1 LIFLNSLCSQKL
13 LCQTLCLKKEHFFG
27 KWIVGLGLAKR
38 RNQLERWIGKKKE
51 QSDVMVVK
59 AVRRKS
65 NKEILFVEAGED
77 FANFNFS
84 LRLSAWIISIAI
96 NALSRIERPSTK
108 VDCSSATH
116 LSKNIL
122 RRFASSFETTLYKTL
137 QSDIGLKSFMVI
149 GFSHF
154 LIKQIIVSLIEEGK

>member
-38 RNQLERWIGKKKE
+38 RNQLERQRWIGKKKE

-77 FANFNFS
+77 FANFIFS
-84 LRLSAWIISIAI
+84 LPFECMDNFYSNQCII
-96 NALSRIERPSTK
+96 
-108 VDCSSATH
+108 
-116 LSKNIL
+116 
-122 RRFASSFETTLYKTL
+122 
-137 QSDIGLKSFMVI
+137 
-149 GFSHF
+149 
-154 LIKQIIVSLIEEGK
+154 